1 MEPEQ
6 FKNNSSAVSLDS
18 YEDVFASVVSKKE
31 EDQFR
36 KDNLI
41 LMFLRIIVLITAPL
55 IAAARLFLPPLV
67 LDYGNGKI
75 TTNSL
80 LLLLFGALAL
90 LISAIYFFLVF
101 RLWRLGIKKD
111 EKGNRYS
118 WKKMLRSA
126 FAFSLFL
133 GLLLAFFSVFTA
145 IPQSTLKKG
154 IDGKTFI
161 ETELVNAVD
170 LGQFVSTGLVFVL
183 PTFLFFLGLVLI
195 VIGFKGL
202 KFEKDHPVLFLR
214 VIFLSSLLFLL
225 IGFLPTIFLAI
236 YWIKGGI

>member
-1 MEPEQ
+1 
-6 FKNNSSAVSLDS
+6 
-18 YEDVFASVVSKKE
+18 
-31 EDQFR
+31 
-36 KDNLI
+36 
-41 LMFLRIIVLITAPL
+41 MFLRIVVLITAPL
-55 IAAARLFLPPLV
+55 IATARLFLPPLV

-101 RLWRLGIKKD
+101 RLWRLGIRKD

-154 IDGKTFI
+154 INGKTFI

-236 YWIKGGI
+236 YWARGGI

>member
-1 MEPEQ
+1 MKTEQ
-6 FKNNSSAVSLDS
+6 FKNNSSDVDLNN

-31 EDQFR
+31 ENQFQ

-41 LMFLRIIVLITAPL
+41 LMFLRIVVLITAPL
-55 IAAARLFLPPLV
+55 IATARLFLPPLV

-101 RLWRLGIKKD
+101 RLWRLGIRKD

-145 IPQSTLKKG
+145 IPQSTLKKELMERLSL
-154 IDGKTFI
+154 KQNWSMPLT
-161 ETELVNAVD
+161 LVNLFLPD
-170 LGQFVSTGLVFVL
+170 LVFVL

-236 YWIKGGI
+236 YWARGGI